1 MTGWITTSRCIAD
14 ELARFQC
21 RNRRGGLDRAG
32 GAPGHEHGHLIS
44 GRAKAAEVY
53 PPRLVAAILSG
64 LRRQL
69 QEDGKMSVSALEP
82 GAHGH
87 DEESVPEE
95 DVEKFYDD
103 ISGKLLPTKLVREAR
118 LEEIKFL
125 QSFPV
130 YKKVPAEEA
139 RGKQKVSVRWR
150 DVNKGDDRR
159 HR

>member
-21 RNRRGGLDRAG
+21 RNRRGGLHRAG
-32 GAPGHEHGHLIS
+32 GAAGHEHGHLIS
-44 GRAKAAEVY
+44 GRAKAAAAEVY
-53 PPRLVAAILSG
+53 PSRLVATILRG

-95 DVEKFYDD
+95 GVEKFYDD
-103 ISGKLLPTKLVREAR
+103 ISGKLLPKKLVREAR

-139 RGKQKVSVRWR
+139 LGQTEGV
-150 DVNKGDDRR
+150 GALARR
-159 HR
+159 